1 MIIHIDMDAFYA
13 SVEERD
19 DPSLAGKPVIV
30 GGDPQKRGVVS
41 AANYVVRQFGV
52 HSAMPCAQA
61 KRLCSQAIFIRPRMS
76 YYVDISQQ
84 MREIFHRY
92 TPLVEPLSLD
102 EAFLD
107 VTQSERLHGDT
118 RTIAKK
124 IKSEIAAELNLTASV
139 GVAPN
144 KFIAKIASDF
154 DKPDGFTVV
163 EPDQLNHFL
172 EPLPVSRVW
181 GIGKRSQSRL
191 SKRGIHTI
199 ADLKAQSESSLQSL
213 FGSNSERLWEL
224 ARGIDERPVVS
235 DREAKSFSHE
245 TTFAEDITDMDELL
259 TIASSLTELVAQ
271 RLRRH
276 QRKGRTVNVKIR
288 FAGFHTITRSITLD
302 AATHSTSELWQAA
315 SQLITHALS
324 ERKFAVRLI
333 GMGVS
338 NIDSH
343 DEQQMS
349 LFQSDD
355 KHSDLDEIADQI
367 NQRFGGRAVRRGRNV
382 GI

>member
-19 DPSLAGKPVIV
+19 NPSLKGKPVIV

-61 KRLCSQAIFIRPRMS
+61 KRLCPQAIFIRPRMS

-84 MREIFHRY
+84 IREIFHRY

-107 VTQSERLHGDT
+107 VTRSERLHGDT
-118 RTIAKK
+118 CMIAKK
-124 IKSEIAAELNLTASV
+124 IKSDIATDLNLIASV

-144 KFIAKIASDF
+144 KFVAKIASDF
-154 DKPDGFTVV
+154 DKPEGFTVV
-163 EPDQLNHFL
+163 ESDQLDEFL
-172 EPLPVSRVW
+172 EPLPVSHIW
-181 GIGKRSQSRL
+181 GIGKTSQSKL
-191 SKRGIHTI
+191 GKLGIHTI

-213 FGSNSERLWEL
+213 FGSTSERLWEL
-224 ARGIDERPVVS
+224 ARGIDDRPVVS

-245 TTFAEDITDMDELL
+245 TTFAEDITDLNVLL
-259 TIASSLTELVAQ
+259 TIASSLTEQVAQ
-271 RLRRH
+271 RLRQH

-288 FAGFHTITRSITLD
+288 FAGFHTITRSVTLD
-302 AATHSTSELWQAA
+302 VATHSTSELWQAA
-315 SQLITHALS
+315 SKLIIHALS
-324 ERKFAVRLI
+324 ERKFAARLV

-338 NIDSH
+338 NIDSQ
-343 DEQQMS
+343 DEQQMT
-349 LFQSDD
+349 LFQSDE
-355 KHSDLDEIADQI
+355 KYSELDDIADQI